1 MGRRG
6 NIGVLHAIS
15 LAIGLAALWWL
26 LSGYTI
32 PLILAL
38 GAGSIALV
46 VYIAHRMDVIDHEG
60 HPIHVT
66 WRWATYMPWLGK
78 EILMANI
85 DVVKA
90 VLSPKGRVHTS
101 VFRTKATQKTE
112 LGHVIYAN
120 SITLTPGTVTL
131 EVEDGV
137 MIVHALTRGAADG
150 LKSGEMDRRCTA
162 VEGHPEEDR

>member
-1 MGRRG
+1 M
-6 NIGVLHAIS
+6 LHAIS
-15 LAIGLAALWWL
+15 LSIGLAALWWL

-32 PLILAL
+32 PLILAFGL
-38 GAGSIALV
+38 GSVIVVVFIAM
-46 VYIAHRMDVIDHEG
+46 RMDLADHEG
-60 HPIHVT
+60 HPVHVS
-66 WRWATYMPWLGK
+66 WRWLTYMPWLGK
-78 EILMANI
+78 EIVMANI

-90 VLSPKGRVHTS
+90 VLSPKGHVHTS

-131 EVEDGV
+131 AVEDGV
-137 MIVHALTRGAADG
+137 MTVHALTRGAADG
-150 LKSGEMDRRCTA
+150 VKSGEMDRRCTA